1 MGLRSLNLWCP
12 FTKQLCK
19 NAIIFQQALDE
30 VKAATKR
37 SRIRIEGYERELQ
50 QIIVLEDVMKKAKT
64 VNALG
69 GTGYIANITGSLLL
83 KN

>member
-1 MGLRSLNLWCP
+1 M
-12 FTKQLCK
+12 
-19 NAIIFQQALDE
+19 
-30 VKAATKR
+30 AATKR

>member
-1 MGLRSLNLWCP
+1 MNKILPELTLPVS
-12 FTKQLCK
+12 KKLCK

-30 VKAATKR
+30 VMAATKR
-37 SRIRIEGYERELQ
+37 SRLRIEGYERELQ

-83 KN
+83 TN

>member
-1 MGLRSLNLWCP
+1 MGLRSLKLLCP
-12 FTKQLCK
+12 ITKILCK
-19 NAIIFQQALDE
+19 NATIFQQELDE

-37 SRIRIEGYERELQ
+37 SRIRIDGYERELQ
-50 QIIVLEDVMKKAKT
+50 QIIVLEDIMKKAKQ